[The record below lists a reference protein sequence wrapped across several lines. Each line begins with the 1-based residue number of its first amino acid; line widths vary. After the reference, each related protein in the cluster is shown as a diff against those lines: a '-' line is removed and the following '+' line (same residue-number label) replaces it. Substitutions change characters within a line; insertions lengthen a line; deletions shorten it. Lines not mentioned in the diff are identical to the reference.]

1 MSQIALGLFNG
12 SVVLIYGD
20 ILYERNPKQRV
31 IGVFVTFERAKRA
44 HILLKYDSFCIGHLT
59 HPLPD
64 SVGERSL
71 KIPRYSLLLFTK
83 VTQQQNRF
91 SSSSL

>member
-31 IGVFVTFERAKRA
+31 SYLCSFVLKGLRLIVCLFGLICAKN
-44 HILLKYDSFCIGHLT
+44 SFFISHLT
-59 HPLPD
+59 RLLPGLAG
-64 SVGERSL
+64 VKNRRALRCSL
-71 KIPRYSLLLFTK
+71 
-83 VTQQQNRF
+83 
-91 SSSSL
+91 